1 MKFLLEGRKEDLL
14 KKYSSEYDLDLLDT
28 VLNDSFI
35 KSTNYKYADWI
46 LKNLEFTS
54 TSHALQTIE
63 LVKTF
68 DRIGKN
74 LQLKDINQYPD
85 LAELR
90 AVIDNYA
97 SKSQEKKVDSEA
109 KRIFEDSRV
118 LIIRPYSHK
127 ASCKY
132 GAGTK
137 WCTTQSS
144 PGYYHKYTS
153 TGNALYYV
161 IIKDLDSS
169 NKFYKMALHKT
180 KNNDTWYDSYD
191 IQMPPREVEMI
202 VLGIGK
208 KGFEAIENDFKST
221 VKTKKNEIIDKLF
234 AQGVVT
240 QEIKNFFDTGKNLV
254 FTLGHPSYIP
264 DMDSGEIKLQ
274 VRYDNEIIE
283 QGNIFFKFDSERFE
297 DENIKSMFTDIG
309 FSEDDEF
316 TPKLHNWN
324 TLYKLDFVDLLPIDG
339 ENLFN
344 EFYGKMLKSISNKVI
359 QDENFLRFIKGQD
372 KSFWR
377 PARNSYGYTFKENK
391 GLINKLVTY
400 IDSGKRGNALDFLV
414 DSEILT
420 MVNDNGV
427 KKYLNKNGA
436 RIQPKGYFSSF
447 FASAILAKII
457 SYERQG
463 RRFILSK
470 GENFDKFKEGKL
482 IPLDK

>member
-14 KKYSSEYDLDLLDT
+14 KKYMEDFDIQVLDA
-28 VLNDSFI
+28 VLNDPFT

-46 LKNLEFTS
+46 LDNLEFNS
-54 TSHALQTIE
+54 LPLVMEVLE
-63 LVKTF
+63 LVKQF

-74 LQLKDINQYPD
+74 LEIKDLNQYPD
-85 LAELR
+85 VVELR
-90 AVIDNYA
+90 EAIENYA
-97 SKSQEKKVDSEA
+97 SKSQRKKIESEA
-109 KRIFEDSRV
+109 IKIYEDDRV
-118 LIIRPYSHK
+118 LIVKPMSHA

-180 KNNDTWYDSYD
+180 KNNDTWYDSHD
-191 IQMPPREVEMI
+191 TQMPPREVEMI

-208 KGFEAIENDFKST
+208 KGFEGIENDFKLT

-254 FTLGHPSYIP
+254 FTLGHPNYIP
-264 DMDSGEIKLQ
+264 DLDSGEIKFQ
-274 VRYDNEIIE
+274 ARYDDEIIE

-297 DENIKSMFTDIG
+297 DENIKSIFTDIG
-309 FSEDDEF
+309 FYEDDEF
-316 TPKLHNWN
+316 TPKLDNWN
-324 TLYKLDFVDLLPIDG
+324 TLYKLNFVDLLPIDG